1 MPAATYEAI
10 KTYTA
15 ASNIST
21 FTWNSIPNTY
31 TDLVIIAYL
40 KNTTGNNYECYV
52 RFNNNSSGNYYT
64 YTFVQNYNSA
74 LQVGRNA
81 TINEI
86 RQFKTSA
93 ARFSAHEM
101 NIMQYKNTNV
111 YKHTQGRSGDVSM
124 NSVINGYGQWRDLS
138 AITDITLVMEA
149 GADIATG
156 SRFDLYGIKA
166 E

>member
-1 MPAATYEAI
+1 MATATYEI
-10 KTYTA
+10 INTYTA
-15 ASNIST
+15 TSDISD
-21 FTWNSIPNTY
+21 FTWTAIPSTY
-31 TDLVIIAYL
+31 TDLVITAYI
-40 KNTTGNNYECYV
+40 KNTYSNNYECYV
-52 RFNNNSSGNYYT
+52 RFNGVSTGNLYT
-64 YTFVQNYNSA
+64 YTFVQNYQSN
-74 LQVGRNA
+74 LQAGRNA

-111 YKHTQGRSGDVSM
+111 YKHTMGRSGDVSM
-124 NSVINGYGQWRDLS
+124 NSVVNGFGQWRDFS
-138 AITDITLVMEA
+138 AISSITIIMEA
-149 GADIATG
+149 GANIATG

>member
-1 MPAATYEAI
+1 MATATYEAI

-21 FTWNSIPNTY
+21 FTWSSIPNTY
-31 TDLVIIAYL
+31 TDLVIVAYL
-40 KNTTGNNYECYV
+40 KNTTGNNYECYT
-52 RFNNNSSGNYYT
+52 RFNNVSSGNSYT
-64 YTFVQNYNSA
+64 YVFVQNYNGT
-74 LQVGRNA
+74 LQAGRNA
-81 TINEI
+81 SINEI

-93 ARFSAHEM
+93 TRFSAHEM

-111 YKHTQGRSGDVSM
+111 FKTTAGRGGDVSM
-124 NSVINGYGQWRDLS
+124 TSVICGYGQFRSLS

-149 GADIATG
+149 GANIASG